1 MIRRR
6 TSGDAGQAFPI
17 YITVVGGLLF
27 LAFAYLAVG
36 QAAAN
41 RNGAQTAADAAALA
55 AAQET
60 RDRLAGDWLAVV
72 GDPAKWQDILDGDM
86 AVFDGCWRADE
97 LAAQNDANVH
107 QCKQEGLLG
116 YKVEVETNQ
125 SVGES
130 IVPGT
135 EDFKSRASAT
145 AVIEPRC
152 TFDLPGEDAD
162 DGDADG
168 DGNDTLPLPQLT
180 CDDTNWDLDPDD
192 PATLPDPEDLFDV
205 HLAD

>member
-1 MIRRR
+1 MTRRR
-6 TSGDAGQAFPI
+6 RLADSGQAFPI

-55 AAQET
+55 AAQER
-60 RDRLAGDWLAVV
+60 RDQLSGAWSKNLL
-72 GDPAKWQDILDGDM
+72 DPEKWQDI
-86 AVFDGCWRADE
+86 FDGMAEGLTPSCWRADQ
-97 LAAQNDANVH
+97 LAAANDATVLSCNAD
-107 QCKQEGLLG
+107 GLLG
-116 YKVEVETNQ
+116 YTVEVQTNKT
-125 SVGES
+125 VGDS

-135 EDFKSRASAT
+135 ETKKSRARAS

-152 TFDLPGEDAD
+152 GFELPPEGDEAD
-162 DGDADG
+162 EEEKLP
-168 DGNDTLPLPQLT
+168 TLN
-180 CDDTNWDLDPDD
+180 CKGGVDWELDPEAPEDL
-192 PATLPDPEDLFDV
+192 LPKPEDLFDV